1 MVTRMRTMVGFTSKS
16 IRDTEAGPIPENTGK
31 GSISFGSSD
40 LIWRGLSLVE
50 KELVLVG
57 RVVDLKDLK
66 GTIGLMLGLASMSM
80 LLLLFRRRSFG
91 ETVQNRMK
99 KRLAS

>member
-1 MVTRMRTMVGFTSKS
+1 MSPRRSRMSPRRRAMVTRMRTIKS

-31 GSISFGSSD
+31 GSINIGSSD

-57 RVVDLKDLK
+57 RVVDLKS
-66 GTIGLMLGLASMSM
+66 TIGLVLGLASMSM

-91 ETVQNRMK
+91 ETVQN
-99 KRLAS
+99 

>member
-16 IRDTEAGPIPENTGK
+16 IRDTEADPIPENTGK
-31 GSISFGSSD
+31 GSMNIGSSD
-40 LIWRGLSLVE
+40 LIRRELGLVE

-57 RVVDLKDLK
+57 RVVDLKS
-66 GTIGLMLGLASMSM
+66 TIGLMLLGLAFMSM

-91 ETVQNRMK
+91 ETVQKRRK

>member
-16 IRDTEAGPIPENTGK
+16 IRDTEADPIPENTGK
-31 GSISFGSSD
+31 GSVNIGSSD
-40 LIWRGLSLVE
+40 LIRRELGLVE

-66 GTIGLMLGLASMSM
+66 GTIGLMLGL
-80 LLLLFRRRSFG
+80 G
-91 ETVQNRMK
+91 VVQEEE
-99 KRLAS
+99 LW

>member
-16 IRDTEAGPIPENTGK
+16 IRDTEADPIPENTGK
-31 GSISFGSSD
+31 GSMNIGSSD
-40 LIWRGLSLVE
+40 LIRRELGLVE

-57 RVVDLKDLK
+57 RVVDLKS
-66 GTIGLMLGLASMSM
+66 TIGLVLGLASMSM

-91 ETVQNRMK
+91 ETVQNRVK